1 MEANMHAFTQNSFVP
16 LLAKQRHDPRPDR
29 PHRPRKT
36 PEQRRVGHGD
46 PMVLCRACGA
56 ALAPACSRMAVNGSH
71 THVFFN
77 PHGLVF
83 EISCFC
89 PAPGATPV
97 GRPTTEYTWFAGHAW
112 RIALCAS
119 CQTHL
124 GWHFLGDCTDFF
136 GFMTSAIVEQGP
148 LPER

>member
-1 MEANMHAFTQNSFVP
+1 MHAFTQSSLVP
-16 LLAKQRHDPRPDR
+16 LLAKKQHETRPGSPR
-29 PHRPRKT
+29 RPRAN
-36 PEQRRVGHGD
+36 PQRRSADHEG

-56 ALAPACSRMAVNGSH
+56 TIAPACSRMAVNGSH

-83 EISCFC
+83 EVSCFG

-97 GRPTTEYTWFAGHAW
+97 GRATIEYTWFAGHVW

-119 CQTHL
+119 CQAHL
-124 GWHFLGDCTDFF
+124 GWHFQGEGNSFF
-136 GFMTSAIVEQGP
+136 AFMTKAIREHSSP
-148 LPER
+148 SKA